1 MKKDLKYIFDKS
13 DCLSFEEIKKY
24 VSGQMNRD
32 QIRRVELHL
41 ADCPMCSDE
50 AEAYNLLS
58 DKTKLPE
65 IVSDINNRI
74 DTKLSSL
81 KTIPINSS
89 SGKISLKRIVSIAA
103 SLVLLIGAGFI
114 IRFYMNNSE
123 QTTAENMSPVNKV
136 ENTDS
141 EITKPEN
148 KETETVVPDEV
159 SEQKIKKE
167 DEKLK
172 ENNVV
177 EKTPD
182 INTVSDNKIT
192 GKNNNNDADIAV
204 NDNSINDNITSGE
217 EETDINENP
226 VVSVNPVVEKKLP
239 ASVSDDVPPTENTF
253 MTATRGGVKM
263 KKSNK
268 KETEKYKSMR
278 ESGIFSYNMKIYTEA
293 LKDFNNYLKYKPSDF
308 EIRYKTGLSYY
319 NIGKYDKAVTHF
331 NKLIDESINPY
342 VEDAEWYK
350 AKSLIKL
357 NKNEEAKKMLNK
369 IITENGKYQN
379 KALDLLNTLN

>member
-1 MKKDLKYIFDKS
+1 MKKDLKYIFDKT

-24 VSGQMNRD
+24 VSGQMNKD

-50 AEAYNLLS
+50 VEAYNLLS
-58 DKTKLPE
+58 DKTKLAE
-65 IVSDINNRI
+65 IISDINNKI
-74 DTKLSSL
+74 DTKLTSL
-81 KTIPINSS
+81 KTIPIHSS

-103 SLVLLIGAGFI
+103 SVVLLIGAGFI
-114 IRFYMNNSE
+114 IRFYMNNSDK
-123 QTTAENMSPVNKV
+123 TTAENNLPVNKV
-136 ENTDS
+136 ENTDTRT
-141 EITKPEN
+141 TKVEN
-148 KETETVVPDEV
+148 KETKTVVPDEI

-167 DEKLK
+167 YEKLN

-177 EKTPD
+177 EKTPEINIEPDNKIDGENDNNAD
-182 INTVSDNKIT
+182 ITPDNNIISGNETTEDETEISEDIAVSDNSIAEEKSLSSAS
-192 GKNNNNDADIAV
+192 NDIAPAE
-204 NDNSINDNITSGE
+204 NGFIT
-217 EETDINENP
+217 T
-226 VVSVNPVVEKKLP
+226 
-239 ASVSDDVPPTENTF
+239 
-253 MTATRGGVKM
+253 MRGGIKM
-263 KKSNK
+263 EKSNK

-278 ESGIFSYNMKIYTEA
+278 ESGMLSYNMKIYAEA
-293 LKDFNNYLKYKPSDF
+293 LKDFNDYLKYKPSDF

-319 NIGKYDKAVTHF
+319 NLGKYDKAVSHF

-350 AKSLIKL
+350 AKSLMKL
-357 NKNEEAKKMLNK
+357 NKNEEAKILLNK